1 MPTRL
6 SSRLSCAA
14 LVFAAGSWFVLGCS
28 KPPTPQPAS
37 QSPAQ
42 KPTVAFYPS
51 TGAPPWPVSVELAK
65 NDQDRARGLMYRRE
79 LSPNSGMLFL
89 FEAPE
94 IRRFWMRNTLI
105 PLDMIFLNERK
116 VVVGIEEN
124 TIPHDETSRGP
135 DQPAQYVVEVAG
147 GEARKHGV
155 TVGCRAEFL
164 QVDGAK

>member
-1 MPTRL
+1 MPA
-6 SSRLSCAA
+6 SSRSLLVVAA
-14 LVFAAGSWFVLGCS
+14 LAASSLWFSGCS
-28 KPPTPQPAS
+28 KPPTPQPVS

-42 KPTVAFYPS
+42 APTVAFYPPS
-51 TGAPPWPVSVELAK
+51 GGPPWPVTVELAK

-79 LSPNSGMLFL
+79 LAKSSGMLFV

-155 TVGCRAEFL
+155 TVGSRAEFL
-164 QVDGAK
+164 NVDGAK

>member
-1 MPTRL
+1 MPAFC
-6 SSRLSCAA
+6 SSRVSLPA
-14 LVFAAGSWFVLGCS
+14 LVLAASSLTWLGCS
-28 KPPTPQPAS
+28 KPPTPQPVS

-51 TGAPPWPVSVELAK
+51 SGNPPWPVTVELAK
-65 NDQDRARGLMYRRE
+65 NDQERTRGLMFRRE
-79 LSPNSGMLFL
+79 LAPSSGMLFL

-147 GEARKHGV
+147 GEARKHGI
-155 TVGCRAEFL
+155 TVGSRAEFL
-164 QVDGAK
+164 HVDGAK